1 MPSNDTSALGH
12 RPSMAVPD
20 ADLPASPI
28 FDSLSAAQRHEL
40 LALMETATFE
50 PGTSIVDEG
59 KQTPGLWVL
68 TRGRCD
74 VVKGTPDGDRVLA
87 ELGPGAVFGE
97 MSFFE
102 RVPHAATV
110 RSVTSVTALRL
121 TPENYAKLERTGL
134 RAAHQ
139 IAHAIAVVLSERLR
153 QMDEWT
159 TCLLSQSRPEKREE
173 WAEFRAKLYN
183 GWGI

>member
-1 MPSNDTSALGH
+1 MTAPE
-12 RPSMAVPD
+12 P
-20 ADLPASPI
+20 DLPAGPI
-28 FDSLSAAQRHEL
+28 FDSLTAPQRREL
-40 LALMETATFE
+40 LALMETASFE

-59 KQTPGLWVL
+59 KQTPGLWIL

-74 VVKGTPDGDRVLA
+74 VVKATPDGDRVLA
-87 ELGPGAVFGE
+87 ELGPGTVFGE

-121 TPENYAKLERTGL
+121 TPENYAQLERTGL

-159 TCLLSQSRPEKREE
+159 TCLLTQSRPEKREE